1 MAKRAGCGRTLIGAM
16 VLLGLIFLAA
26 IVFVQQDNGP
36 PPSIEPQRASSE
48 SEHSAADEQVV
59 DAEGEVSAAETEDEP
74 RNDIESAA
82 EAARWRTWTSADG
95 KYSVYA
101 KFVKSTMGTMT
112 LEKEDGST
120 AEVQLDRLCEEDQEF
135 VRKRP
140 WRASEPRQVGPA
152 AKVVRVRLVPYTTP
166 DGHRTQMLLVD
177 WRNTGTT
184 TIRAVDA
191 DITAYDGIGNML
203 QLFGDSGTIN
213 YTIYAVADSSAGI
226 APGELYVEPL
236 GQGFVLPSVGALEAV
251 RVEVKITEVVE
262 SGAY

>member
-101 KFVKSTMGTMT
+101 KFVKSAMGTMT

-120 AEVQLDRLCEEDQEF
+120 AEVQLDRLCKEDQEF

-191 DITAYDGIGNML
+191 DITPYDANGNVL
-203 QLFGDSGTIN
+203 EFSARTDKP
-213 YTIYAVADSSAGI
+213 IYAVSDSDPGI
-226 APGELYVEPL
+226 APGRLYVEP
-236 GQGFVLPSVGALEAV
+236 VGRGYIVGSAYEPEAV